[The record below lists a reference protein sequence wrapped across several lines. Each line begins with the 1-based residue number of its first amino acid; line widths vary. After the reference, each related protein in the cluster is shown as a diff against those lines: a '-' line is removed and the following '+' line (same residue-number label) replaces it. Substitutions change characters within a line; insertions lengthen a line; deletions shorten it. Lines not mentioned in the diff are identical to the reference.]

1 MSYCQFYQFSLGAV
15 CERSAHI
22 MSVSSSSSMASTLVE
37 TVSLDYADF
46 QENFLICPTC
56 VFDYDGDVRA
66 PKLLRC
72 SHTVCKECLLRIA
85 DDARSSGLDSFR
97 CPICRQNIQIPA
109 DGISSLQPSFV
120 INQLVDLM
128 SRQRR
133 EVVPK
138 CCKHPRIELLFCET
152 CDSVFCSDCE
162 VFSTHSGPHTV
173 IPFSTAIKRM
183 SDILLF
189 KANQCTQ
196 VLEHAKRTVQNEIDA
211 INANQETCESNIE
224 ELRTKLKGAVDFRIE
239 ELLKLLA
246 KTANE
251 KKNSLNE
258 QMNIVEKERAKIER
272 ECSDAVS
279 RQLDVRNIT
288 QKISDITHRLE
299 VANNIAEPRE
309 NSFMQFLWSNI
320 EVRSIKKL
328 LDNMGKLRLSST
340 LPALSRVS
348 VQREVTVHLC
358 YLAKLTT
365 TDKEGIVCNTG
376 GDPVKAT
383 WSTPEGNLT
392 EIAVFDNDDGTYDIN
407 FTPNQIGKHRL
418 NVTIFGRRVK
428 SSPFDIYVTEH
439 QSASKRLSCVGT
451 DIKLKR
457 PLAAIINRSN
467 NNIYISDTGNGRL
480 VVLEAEHLTLRSI
493 IQSSA
498 TSDHSATGLSLTN
511 RNTILIAN
519 WRQGAVFELDET
531 GQILKSIRHRE
542 VKEPTCVAF
551 ASNECVAVLDSLQKK
566 IIIFNSDGEFV
577 SYFSGSYPNVKA
589 LYGYYGNIVVAGSD
603 LQIFSPSGE
612 CLRTIGT
619 EVENRG
625 LFSGVCVDED
635 GYILA
640 THSHKQKSVVKVFEP
655 QSNSSK
661 FDIDSYDDK
670 LYRPSG
676 VVSLPGA
683 RLLVVDLGNDCVKVF
698 RYK

>member
-1 MSYCQFYQFSLGAV
+1 
-15 CERSAHI
+15 
-22 MSVSSSSSMASTLVE
+22 MASTLVE

-72 SHTVCKECLLRIA
+72 SHTVCKECLQRIA

-152 CDSVFCSDCE
+152 CDTVFCSDCE
-162 VFSTHSGPHTV
+162 VYSTHSGPHTV

-196 VLEHAKRTVQNEIDA
+196 VLDYAKRTVQNEIDA
-211 INANQETCESNIE
+211 INSNQEICENKIE
-224 ELRTKLKGAVDFRIE
+224 ELRTNLVEYVDGRIHE
-239 ELLKLLA
+239 MLKLLT

-258 QMNIVEKERAKIER
+258 QMNIVEKERSKIER

-288 QKISDITHRLE
+288 QKISDITQRLE

-309 NSFMQFLWSNI
+309 NSFMQFLWSNN
-320 EVRSIKKL
+320 ELGNVKKL
-328 LDNMGKLRLSST
+328 LNNIGKLRLSST

-348 VQREVTVHLC
+348 VQREVTVHLS
-358 YLAKLTT
+358 YIAKLTT
-365 TDKEGIVCNTG
+365 IDKQGIICSCG
-376 GDPVKAT
+376 GDPVQT
-383 WSTPEGNLT
+383 TLTTPNGIVEELD
-392 EIAVFDNDDGTYDIN
+392 VVDNNDGTYDIR
-407 FTPNQIGKHRL
+407 FSASQIGKHVFS
-418 NVTIFGRRVK
+418 VTIFGRRVK
-428 SSPFDIYVTEH
+428 NSPFDIYVTEH
-439 QSASKRLSCVGT
+439 QSASKRLSYIGT
-451 DIKLKR
+451 DVQLKR
-457 PLAAIINRSN
+457 PLAAIIDNNSN
-467 NNIYISDTGNGRL
+467 KIYISDTGNGRI
-480 VVLEAEHLTLRSI
+480 VILEADHLTLKSVI
-493 IQSSA
+493 HCSA
-498 TSDHSATGLSLTN
+498 TSDHSATGLSLTD
-511 RNTILIAN
+511 RNSILVAN
-519 WRQGAVFELDET
+519 WRQGAIFELDET
-531 GQILKSIRHRE
+531 GQALNTIRHKE
-542 VKEPTCVAF
+542 IKEPTCVAF
-551 ASNECVAVLDSLQKK
+551 ASNECIAVLDSLQKK
-566 IIIFNSDGEFV
+566 ILILNINGDFV
-577 SYFSGSYPNVKA
+577 CFFSGSYPNVKA
-589 LYGYYGNIVVAGSD
+589 LYGHNGNIIVAGSD
-603 LQIFSPSGE
+603 LRTYSPSGE
-612 CLRTIGT
+612 CIRNTACQKDA
-619 EVENRG
+619 RG
-625 LFSGVCVDED
+625 LFSGVCVDKD

-655 QSNSSK
+655 ESSSPK
-661 FDIDSYDDK
+661 FDIDSFDDK

-676 VVSLPGA
+676 VVALPGA
-683 RLLVVDLGNDCVKVF
+683 RLLVVDLGNDCLKVF